1 MKRYSVHVSMKSTFI
16 LSLQFYNG
24 NEAIK
29 YSEVS
34 TVPFYRCLMMCTS
47 SGEEQCSQYYLSSLN
62 A

>member
-1 MKRYSVHVSMKSTFI
+1 MKCYSVHVSMKSTFI

-34 TVPFYRCLMMCTS
+34 LVPFYRLMCIS
-47 SGEEQCSQYYLSSLN
+47 SGEEQCSQYY
-62 A
+62 

>member
-1 MKRYSVHVSMKSTFI
+1 MKSTFI
-16 LSLQFYNG
+16 LSLHFYNG

-34 TVPFYRCLMMCTS
+34 TVPFYRLMLCTS
-47 SGEEQCSQYYLSSLN
+47 SGEEQCSQYYWSSLN